1 MTDKRAEVQSIA
13 LKTLQEHKR
22 AGVGLS
28 MGVGKT
34 YVGLQHMLWYLAT
47 HNSEARFLV
56 VAPKRSI
63 FQSWID
69 DAYKFGISN
78 LLGHITF
85 TTYLSL
91 EKQSREF
98 DVVYLDE
105 CHSLTYKHSFWL
117 DTFMG
122 SIVGLTGTPPRHAK
136 SEKGEMVGK
145 FCPIRYAYITDDAVE
160 AGILNDYKIVIHSLP
175 LSRVKNMRMS
185 TKSGKSWMTSED
197 KQYEYWNEKLAE
209 ASTPQSVQWARIMRM
224 RALMEFP
231 SKETYAKNLLEH
243 MTNKCLVFCNTQ
255 DQADRICVHSYH
267 STNPESD
274 NNLENFKLGNID
286 KLSCVLQLN
295 EGINIPDLK
304 SGIIMHAYSNERKSS
319 QRIGRLLRLNPTET
333 ATIHILMYADTVD
346 EMWVQSALE
355 GLDSSK
361 IIYSE
366 PLIF

>member
-1 MTDKRAEVQSIA
+1 MSDKRAEVQSIA

-22 AGVGLS
+22 SAVSLS

-34 YVGLQHMLWYLAT
+34 YVGLQHMMWYLQT
-47 HNSEARFLV
+47 HNSKARFLV

-63 FQSWID
+63 FQTWTD
-69 DAYKFGISN
+69 DAKKFGIDY
-78 LLGHITF
+78 LLEHIEF

-91 EKQSREF
+91 DKQHR
-98 DVVYLDE
+98 DYHVVYLDE
-105 CHSLTYKHSFWL
+105 CHSLTYNHDFWL
-117 DTFMG
+117 STY
-122 SIVGLTGTPPRHAK
+122 SNNIVGLTGTPPRHAK
-136 SEKGEMVGK
+136 SEKGEMVNK
-145 FCPIRYAYITDDAVE
+145 FCPVRYAYITDEAVD
-160 AGILNDYKIVIHSLP
+160 AGILNDYKIVIHSLQ

-185 TKSGKSWMTSED
+185 TKSGKSWMTSEE
-197 KQYEYWNEKLAE
+197 KQYEYWNDKLAE
-209 ASTPQSVQWARIMRM
+209 ATTAQSVQWARIMRM

-231 SKETYAKNLLEH
+231 SKEIYAKNLLEH
-243 MTNKCLVFCNTQ
+243 MNNKCLVFCNTQ

-267 STNPESD
+267 SSNPESD
-274 NNLENFKLGNID
+274 QNLENFKLGYID

-295 EGINIPDLK
+295 EGVNIPNLK

-319 QRIGRLLRLNPTET
+319 QRIGRLLRLNPEET
-333 ATIHILMYADTVD
+333 ATIHMLMYADTVD

-355 GLDSSK
+355 GLDNSK

>member
-1 MTDKRAEVQSIA
+1 MSDKRAEVQSIA

-22 AGVGLS
+22 CGVALS

-34 YVGLQHMLWYLAT
+34 YVGLQHMMWYLQT

-69 DAYKFGISN
+69 DTKKFGIAY
-78 LLGHITF
+78 LQEHITF

-91 EKQSREF
+91 DKQDRNY

-105 CHSLTYKHSFWL
+105 CHSMTYNHDFWL
-117 DTFMG
+117 NTYSG
-122 SIVGLTGTPPRHAK
+122 TIVGLTGTPPRHAK
-136 SEKGEMVGK
+136 SEKGEMVTK
-145 FCPIRYAYITDDAVE
+145 FCPIRYSYITDEAVD
-160 AGILNDYKIVIHSLP
+160 AGILNDYKIVIHTLE
-175 LSRVKNMRMS
+175 LSREKNLRMS
-185 TKSGKSWMTSED
+185 TKSGKSWLTSEQ
-197 KQYEYWNEKLAE
+197 KQYEYWNDKLTE
-209 ASTPQSVQWARIMRM
+209 AMTPQSVQWARIMRM

-231 SKETYAKNLLEH
+231 TKETYAKSLLEH
-243 MTNKCLVFCNTQ
+243 MSNKCLVFCNTQ

-274 NNLENFKLGNID
+274 QNLENFKLGRID

-295 EGINIPDLK
+295 EGINIPDLR

-319 QRIGRLLRLNPTET
+319 QRIGRLLRLNPDDT
-333 ATIHILMYADTVD
+333 ATIHMLMYMNTVD